1 MIILNQKDLK
11 EIQKIRDLE
20 LKGSAKEQLAHVL
33 GIQESN
39 ADELKDVSTE
49 LTLIS
54 VAQFAEI
61 TQALVE
67 LTEMVATLQAK

>member
-11 EIQKIRDLE
+11 EIQKIRELE
-20 LKGSAKEQLAHVL
+20 LKGSTKEQLAHVL

-54 VAQFAEI
+54 ATQFAEI

>member
-11 EIQKIRDLE
+11 EIQKIRELE
-20 LKGSAKEQLAHVL
+20 MKGSTKEQLAHVL
-33 GIQESN
+33 DIQESN

-54 VAQFAEI
+54 AAQFAEI

-67 LTEMVATLQAK
+67 LMEMVATLQAK

>member
-1 MIILNQKDLK
+1 MIILNRKDLK
-11 EIQKIRDLE
+11 EIQKIRELE
-20 LKGSAKEQLAHVL
+20 LKGSTKEQLAHVL
-33 GIQESN
+33 DIQESN

-54 VAQFAEI
+54 AAQFAEI